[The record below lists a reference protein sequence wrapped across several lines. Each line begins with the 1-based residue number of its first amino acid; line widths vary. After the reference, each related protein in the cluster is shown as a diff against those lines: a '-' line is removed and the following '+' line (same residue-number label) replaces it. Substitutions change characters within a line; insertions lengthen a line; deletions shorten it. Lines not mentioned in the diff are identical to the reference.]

1 MAYDVYQS
9 AALVLRYAFA
19 GAGLF
24 IAGRCAY
31 MCMRDG
37 RQARFLRAQAGETGA
52 VAKLSVYT
60 HGGAPI
66 VKPLNR
72 EGVVGAGRGSDV
84 RVPRAGLERRHFAYE
99 MVNGQL
105 RVTPIGGADLFDGD
119 QKPAR
124 ALSVPPGGCFYAGD
138 AKLEYRLIR
147 QTAEPISAAVKRTY
161 GERLRTLVK
170 PPEGLRG
177 RRGDSRRFR

>member
-31 MCMRDG
+31 MCVRDG
-37 RQARFLRAQAGETGA
+37 KQARFLRTQAGETGA
-52 VAKLSVYT
+52 VAKLSVLT
-60 HGGAPI
+60 HGSAPV
-66 VKPLNR
+66 VKRLNR
-72 EGVVGAGRGSDV
+72 EGVVGSGRGSDV
-84 RVPRAGLERRHFAYE
+84 RVPRAGLEKRHFSYE
-99 MVNGQL
+99 LVNGQL
-105 RVTPIGGADLFDGD
+105 RVASVGGADLFDGD

-124 ALSVPPGGCFYAGD
+124 TLSVPPGGCFYAGD

-147 QTAEPISAAVKRTY
+147 QSAEPVSSAAKRAY
-161 GERLRTLVK
+161 GDRLRTLVK
-170 PPEGLRG
+170 PQESPHGG
-177 RRGDSRRFR
+177 RRNGRGFR

>member
-31 MCMRDG
+31 MCVRDG
-37 RQARFLRAQAGETGA
+37 KQARFLRAQAGETGA
-52 VAKLSVYT
+52 IAKLSVLT
-60 HGGAPI
+60 NGAPPV

-72 EGVVGAGRGSDV
+72 EGVVGSGRGSDV

-99 MVNGQL
+99 IVKGQL
-105 RVTPIGGADLFDGD
+105 RVTPIGDADLFDGD

-124 ALSVPPGGCFYAGD
+124 AVTVAPGACFYAGD

-147 QTAEPISAAVKRTY
+147 QVAEPISAAAKRTY

-170 PPEGLRG
+170 PPEPPRG
-177 RRGDSRRFR
+177 GRGNGRGFR

>member
-52 VAKLSVYT
+52 
-60 HGGAPI
+60 API

-84 RVPRAGLERRHFAYE
+84 RVPCAGLERRHFAYE

-147 QTAEPISAAVKRTY
+147 QTAEPISAAAKRTY

-177 RRGDSRRFR
+177 RRGDRRRFR

>member
-1 MAYDVYQS
+1 
-9 AALVLRYAFA
+9 
-19 GAGLF
+19 
-24 IAGRCAY
+24 
-31 MCMRDG
+31 
-37 RQARFLRAQAGETGA
+37 
-52 VAKLSVYT
+52 
-60 HGGAPI
+60 
-66 VKPLNR
+66 
-72 EGVVGAGRGSDV
+72 
-84 RVPRAGLERRHFAYE
+84 

-147 QTAEPISAAVKRTY
+147 QTAEPISAAAKRTY

-170 PPEGLRG
+170 PPEGLRNG
-177 RRGDSRRFR
+177 RGGGRRFR

>member
-1 MAYDVYQS
+1 MAYDAYQS

-31 MCMRDG
+31 MCVRDG
-37 RQARFLRAQAGETGA
+37 KQARFLRAQASETGA
-52 VAKLSVYT
+52 IAKLSVYT
-60 HGGAPI
+60 NDGAPV
-66 VKPLNR
+66 VKQLNR

-84 RVPRAGLERRHFAYE
+84 RVPRAGLEKRHFSYE

-105 RVTPIGGADLFDGD
+105 RVTSIGGADLFDGD
-119 QKPAR
+119 QKPAHT
-124 ALSVPPGGCFYAGD
+124 LSVSPGGCFYAGD

-147 QTAEPISAAVKRTY
+147 QSAEPVSSAAKRAY

-170 PPEGLRG
+170 PPEDP
-177 RRGDSRRFR
+177 RGDRRKGRFR